1 MTSPLVAGGSAT
13 PPSSRS
19 SGATSPPPPPP
30 HGRGWSATNLRPS
43 PPLRPCLAFSPVPYS
58 RPGPRLSYKEDGLI
72 LDVIEAYFC
81 TVKPRNTVNSVD
93 VTNWSKTDSNKN
105 LIDAVQ
111 VLQSKLSILE
121 YNVSALSSELNEEK
135 SMRCALQSIVKNH
148 LLSNCKDFDS
158 IEWPTTE
165 SKI

>member
-1 MTSPLVAGGSAT
+1 MAGGSAT

-81 TVKPRNTVNSVD
+81 TVKPRNTVNSGECRSGTVP
-93 VTNWSKTDSNKN
+93 
-105 LIDAVQ
+105 
-111 VLQSKLSILE
+111 VLSLS
-121 YNVSALSSELNEEK
+121 VSPLLNFYLCSISGGGRFGSSQ
-135 SMRCALQSIVKNH
+135 R
-148 LLSNCKDFDS
+148 
-158 IEWPTTE
+158 TY
-165 SKI
+165 